1 MDSRNELNKKKS
13 QAIDLVADAAGQFF
27 EYGGYRALVGKIW
40 VVLLLSEEPL
50 DATGLKETLG
60 CSTGTMSMTLKE
72 LVTMGI
78 VYRETVLGD
87 RRFYYR
93 AETDLW
99 IVASRVFR
107 ERERKRLRA
116 ILNKMKE
123 AEELLVSDSSE
134 EKIDNEDSFLLEQVT
149 HLVSVGEFIVN
160 LLDAVMERTKVEFKA
175 AQKILSVSGIIGGEP
190 LSRIR
195 RAINASRFVQKRRS

>member
-1 MDSRNELNKKKS
+1 MERKNELNPKTS
-13 QAIDLVADAAGQFF
+13 EAIDLVTDAVGQFF
-27 EYGGYRALVGKIW
+27 EYGGYRALIGKIW
-40 VVLLLSEEPL
+40 VVLLLSKDPL
-50 DATGLKETLG
+50 DATDLTAILR

-72 LVTMGI
+72 LVALGI
-78 VYRETVLGD
+78 VYRETIGKD

-107 ERERKRLRA
+107 ERERKRLRDVLKK
-116 ILNKMKE
+116 IKE
-123 AEELLVSDSSE
+123 AEGLLASVQSE
-134 EKIDNEDSFLLEQVT
+134 EKKDGQNSYLFEQVT

-175 AQKILSVSGIIGGEP
+175 AQKLLSVSGKIGGEP

-195 RAINASRFVQKRRS
+195 RAINASRLVQKRR